1 MSSFFKD
8 TLKARLYSNKA
19 KYPLLKLNDLL
30 DWQRI
35 GNQLRCARRD
45 SRSDSRGNQGY
56 DPLKMFKAVL
66 LGQWHNLSDP
76 ELEHAL
82 AVRADFLV
90 FCDFDDM
97 ELPDHSTLCR
107 YRNWLI
113 KAGTLDL
120 LMNEINRQLEQQ
132 NLKVKHA
139 NVAVVDASIIQSA
152 GAPKRKALTVAEN
165 DSVTED
171 PVSKD
176 KDARW
181 VKKAGRFYLGY
192 KLHARCDGEGYLESV
207 HVSAANAH
215 ETKHLTPLLD
225 SLQAKTE
232 VFADKGYASKE
243 NREQLQ
249 ERKLKDGI
257 MHKAHKGKPL
267 NEAERQRNRE
277 IKKQRWV
284 IEQDF
289 GTLKRRFGF
298 ARARYFGMAKVLG
311 QSYLK
316 AMCLNLLK
324 ASNKVSYV

>member
-1 MSSFFKD
+1 MSSFFKE

-19 KYPLLKLNDLL
+19 KYPLLKLDDLL

-35 GNQLRCARRD
+35 GNQLRAARRD
-45 SRSDSRGNQGY
+45 SRRDKRGNQGY

-82 AVRADFLV
+82 VIRADFLV
-90 FCDFDDM
+90 FCDFDDL

-107 YRNWLI
+107 YRHWLI
-113 KAGTLDL
+113 EVGILQA
-120 LMNEINRQLEQQ
+120 LMNEINYQLEQQ
-132 NLKVKHA
+132 NLKVSRA

-152 GAPKRKALTVAEN
+152 GAPRRKALTVDEN
-165 DSVTED
+165 DNVAED
-171 PVSKD
+171 SVSKD
-176 KDARW
+176 KEARW

-215 ETKHLTPLLD
+215 ETKHLAPLLD
-225 SLQAKTE
+225 SLQADTE
-232 VFADKGYASKE
+232 VLADKGYASKE
-243 NREQLQ
+243 NRKQLQ
-249 ERKLKDGI
+249 ERELKDGI
-257 MHKAHKGKPL
+257 MHKAHKGRSL
-267 NEAERQRNRE
+267 TQTERHRNQQ
-277 IKKQRWV
+277 IQKTRWV
-284 IEQDF
+284 IEQSF

-298 ARARYFGMAKVLG
+298 VEARYFGMAKVLG

-324 ASNKVSYV
+324 ASNKVNYV